1 MSVPLQKRARAFL
14 ERAVPA
20 GLDYVPNSLAER
32 WIKTYAKRGR
42 ISVEPATLELMEL
55 VIAESQERAGGEPL
69 PEVADYFRESTA
81 LLEAIHTEASQE

>member
-1 MSVPLQKRARAFL
+1 MSVPLQKRAQAFR

-20 GLDYVPNSLAER
+20 GLDYVPDSLAER
-32 WIKTYAKRGR
+32 WICTYAKHGR
-42 ISVEPATLELMEL
+42 IPLSAATLELMEL

-69 PEVADYFRESTA
+69 AEVADYFRESTA